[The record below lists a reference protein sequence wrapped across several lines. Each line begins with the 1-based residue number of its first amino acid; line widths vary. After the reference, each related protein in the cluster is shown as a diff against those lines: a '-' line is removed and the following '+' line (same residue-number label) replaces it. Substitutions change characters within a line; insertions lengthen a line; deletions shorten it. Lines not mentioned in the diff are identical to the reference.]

1 MIGAFSKSLAQLA
14 DPALRR
20 LLILSL
26 ALAVGCFAALLAGL
40 FLALPWLLA
49 FLPQSA
55 PAWFADIAGIL
66 SGAGAALLAIV
77 LFPGCVVAIQSAFLA
92 DPVCAAVERRHYPGL
107 PPPRAS
113 GIGEQVVLALRQ
125 IGTTLGLNLLV
136 LPLYFVPVVN
146 VVAFAA
152 VNGWLLARET
162 FLAVALRRLDR
173 AAAARLWRAGRARYW
188 AAGAILALLMGIPV
202 LNLAGALLGAAV
214 MTHLV
219 EAARRGA

>member
-1 MIGAFSKSLAQLA
+1 
-14 DPALRR
+14 
-20 LLILSL
+20 
-26 ALAVGCFAALLAGL
+26 
-40 FLALPWLLA
+40 
-49 FLPQSA
+49 
-55 PAWFADIAGIL
+55 
-66 SGAGAALLAIV
+66 
-77 LFPGCVVAIQSAFLA
+77 
-92 DPVCAAVERRHYPGL
+92 L

>member
-1 MIGAFSKSLAQLA
+1 
-14 DPALRR
+14 
-20 LLILSL
+20 
-26 ALAVGCFAALLAGL
+26 
-40 FLALPWLLA
+40 
-49 FLPQSA
+49 
-55 PAWFADIAGIL
+55 
-66 SGAGAALLAIV
+66 
-77 LFPGCVVAIQSAFLA
+77 VAIQAAFLA